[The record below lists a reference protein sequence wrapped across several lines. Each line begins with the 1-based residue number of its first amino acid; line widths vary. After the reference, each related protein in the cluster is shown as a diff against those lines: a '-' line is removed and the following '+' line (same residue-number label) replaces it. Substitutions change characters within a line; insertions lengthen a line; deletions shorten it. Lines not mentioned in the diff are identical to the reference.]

1 MQQVIGGKVN
11 FVLMRYYFSTPEAF
25 IFSIWL
31 IITLV
36 SRDCSLATG
45 IICEIFPAF
54 TSRYDLGL
62 LG

>member
-1 MQQVIGGKVN
+1 MQQNFGGKVN

-36 SRDCSLATG
+36 
-45 IICEIFPAF
+45 
-54 TSRYDLGL
+54 YDLTFIDQAFL
-62 LG
+62 IIMLF